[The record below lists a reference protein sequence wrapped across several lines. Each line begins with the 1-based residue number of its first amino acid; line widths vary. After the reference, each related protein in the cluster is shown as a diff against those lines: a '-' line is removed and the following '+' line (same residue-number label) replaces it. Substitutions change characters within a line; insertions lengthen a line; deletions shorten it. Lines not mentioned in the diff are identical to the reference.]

1 MDFTDFLLILFY
13 IYMFINAILYYKL
26 AKIYTNLSNNFKEMT
41 KTYRKTFDG
50 ILKTE
55 LSTLE
60 ENSKLLLL
68 LKDKEKENDI
78 K

>member
-1 MDFTDFLLILFY
+1 MDFTDFILILFY
-13 IYMFINAILYYKL
+13 IYMFFNAILYYKL
-26 AKIYTNLSNNFKEMT
+26 AKIYTDLSNNFKEMT
-41 KTYRKTFDG
+41 NVYRKIFDE
-50 ILKTE
+50 ILKVG

-60 ENSKLLLL
+60 VNSKLILL